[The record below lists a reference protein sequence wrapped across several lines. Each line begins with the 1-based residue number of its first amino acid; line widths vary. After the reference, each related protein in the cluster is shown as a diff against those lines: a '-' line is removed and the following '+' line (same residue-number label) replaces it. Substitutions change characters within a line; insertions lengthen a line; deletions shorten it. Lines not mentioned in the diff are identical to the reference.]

1 MGRYEMGMPGQ
12 KSGDAPVLE
21 FTREA
26 RNIEGVPVCVGQVMP
41 WTHID
46 WSTAKK
52 NLESMYNGEV
62 ESAMMNSYARTT
74 MLNWIQEMPNGNYQD
89 TFWGGTEMR
98 NISVKGNY
106 YACNYFEEIRSRGS
120 N

>member
-1 MGRYEMGMPGQ
+1 
-12 KSGDAPVLE
+12 
-21 FTREA
+21 
-26 RNIEGVPVCVGQVMP
+26 MP

-52 NLESMYNGEV
+52 NLESMYNREV

-74 MLNWIQEMPNGNYQD
+74 MLNWIQDMPSGNYQD
-89 TFWGGTEMR
+89 TFWGGGNLDNT
-98 NISVKGNY
+98 SVKGNY